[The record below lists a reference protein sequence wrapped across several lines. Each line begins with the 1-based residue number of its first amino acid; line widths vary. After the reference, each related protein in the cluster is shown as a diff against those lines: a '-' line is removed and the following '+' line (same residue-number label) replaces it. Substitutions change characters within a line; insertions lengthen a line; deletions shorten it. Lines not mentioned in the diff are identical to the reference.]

1 MSKVEEQQ
9 PISFNFPLFDLLIN
23 KTKDEPLTQTELINF
38 IENVRKLDKTGFN
51 HIFVIIRIFSI
62 KNVPNNNSVN
72 INDLPYSGQRIEESR
87 LENKTD
93 VKFDIRNFPNKL
105 NQMLYYFTK
114 MHLNLLTETDIEND
128 DNKE

>member
-1 MSKVEEQQ
+1 MSKIEDQE
-9 PISFNFPLFDLLIN
+9 PISFNFPLYDLLIN
-23 KTKDEPLTQTELINF
+23 KTNDEPLSQTDLIHF
-38 IENVRKLDKTGFN
+38 MENVRKLDKTGFN

-62 KNVPNNNSVN
+62 KNTPNNGSVN
-72 INDLPYSGQRIEESR
+72 INDLPYSGQRIDESR

-114 MHLNLLTETDIEND
+114 MHLNLIEEND
-128 DNKE
+128 E